1 MLQSTKLLDDVW
13 AHNKRLQQEKDRL
26 EARIQDQDV
35 AVDLDCF
42 LQEIQIDGSA
52 IIFKCESIRAQE
64 LMDAVKEVVEK
75 IGVTRTINKLK
86 YGTGW

>member
-64 LMDAVKEVVEK
+64 LMDAVVESVGK
-75 IGVTRTINKLK
+75 QGVLNTINRLR
-86 YGTGW
+86 YDTGR